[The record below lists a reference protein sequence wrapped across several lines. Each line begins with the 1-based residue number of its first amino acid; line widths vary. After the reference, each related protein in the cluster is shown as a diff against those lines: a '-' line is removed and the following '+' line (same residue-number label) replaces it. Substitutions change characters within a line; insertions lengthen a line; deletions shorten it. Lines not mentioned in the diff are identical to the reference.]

1 MKKLKAYYNS
11 EGKTYLVEVKLNSIA
26 QLFNS
31 FDPSPF
37 IEKDLD
43 DEVESYIVQSVK
55 EFSLSTELKLVFYL
69 PSDRQDEAK
78 EILPEAIH
86 HYFDYRRQNAE
97 KELRTILRQGRTSL
111 IVGLVFLFVC
121 ISINE
126 LANWLG
132 SGPLIHIFQEGL
144 AIIGWV
150 AMWRPVEIFLYDW
163 SSIDNNKKMYDKLTH
178 MTIEVRPNKE
188 EKPISLSEKEKV
200 SAT

>member
-1 MKKLKAYYNS
+1 MKKYYNS
-11 EGKTYLVEVKLNSIA
+11 EGNTYLVEVKLNNIG

-43 DEVESYIVQSVK
+43 DEVESYIVQSAK
-55 EFSLSTELKLVFYL
+55 EFSLSTPLKLVFYL
-69 PSDRQDEAK
+69 PFFRQDEAK
-78 EILPEAIH
+78 QILPEAIH
-86 HYFDYRRQNAE
+86 HYFDYRKQNAE

-111 IVGLVFLFVC
+111 VIGLVFLFAC

-126 LANWLG
+126 LTNWLAN
-132 SGPLIHIFQEGL
+132 GPLTHIFHEGL

-163 SSIDNNKKMYDKLTH
+163 RSLNNNKKLYDKLSQIS
-178 MTIEVRPNKE
+178 IEVRQSQE
-188 EKPISLSEKEKV
+188 EKPSILSVKEKISSV
-200 SAT
+200 

>member
-1 MKKLKAYYNS
+1 MKKLKSYYNS
-11 EGKTYLVEVKLNSIA
+11 EGKTYLVEVKLSSIG

-43 DEVESYIVQSVK
+43 DEVESYIVQSVR
-55 EFSLSTELKLVFYL
+55 EFSINTPLKLIFYL
-69 PSDRQDEAK
+69 PPERQDEAK
-78 EILPEAIH
+78 QILPEAIH
-86 HYFDYRRQNAE
+86 NYFDYRRQNSE

-111 IVGLVFLFVC
+111 MVGLVFLFTC
-121 ISINE
+121 ISTNE
-126 LANWLG
+126 LANWLAN
-132 SGPLIHIFQEGL
+132 GPLTHILQEGL

>member
-1 MKKLKAYYNS
+1 MKKYYNS
-11 EGKTYLVEVKLNSIA
+11 EGNTYLVEVKLSSIA

-43 DEVESYIVQSVK
+43 DEVESYIVQSAK
-55 EFSLSTELKLVFYL
+55 EFSLSTPLKLVFYL
-69 PSDRQDEAK
+69 PCSEQYQAK
-78 EILPEAIH
+78 QILPEAIH
-86 HYFDYRRQNAE
+86 NYFDYRRQNAE

-111 IVGLVFLFVC
+111 IVGLIFLFAC

-126 LANWLG
+126 LTNWLAN
-132 SGPLIHIFQEGL
+132 GPLTHIFQEGL

-163 SSIDNNKKMYDKLTH
+163 WTLNKNIKLYDKLSH
-178 MTIEVRPNKE
+178 MTIEARQNKE
-188 EKPISLSEKEKV
+188 EKPSILSVKEEV
-200 SAT
+200 SPVEV

>member
-1 MKKLKAYYNS
+1 MNKYYNS
-11 EGKTYLVEVKLNSIA
+11 EGNTYLVEVKLSSIG

-43 DEVESYIVQSVK
+43 DEVESYIFQSVR
-55 EFSLSTELKLVFYL
+55 EFALNTPLKLVFYL
-69 PSDRQDEAK
+69 PLSKQDEAK
-78 EILPEAIH
+78 QILPEAIH
-86 HYFDYRRQNAE
+86 HYFDYRKQNAE

-111 IVGLVFLFVC
+111 IIGLVFLFAC

-126 LANWLG
+126 LTNWLAN
-132 SGPLIHIFQEGL
+132 GPLTHIFHEGL

-163 SSIDNNKKMYDKLTH
+163 RSLNNNKKLYDKLSQI
-178 MTIEVRPNKE
+178 TIEVRQNKE
-188 EKPISLSEKEKV
+188 EKPSILSVKEEV
-200 SAT
+200 SPV